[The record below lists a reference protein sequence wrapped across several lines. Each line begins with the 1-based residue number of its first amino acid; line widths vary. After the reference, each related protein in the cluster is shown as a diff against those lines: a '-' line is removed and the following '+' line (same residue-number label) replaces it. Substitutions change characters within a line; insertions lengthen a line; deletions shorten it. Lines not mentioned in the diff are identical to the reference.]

1 MKNDTQAS
9 KGLGQAKGVKT
20 TDTSMTNTP
29 VPEDEIKQRIL
40 KDALVRSAVQR
51 WVKFPDKPIKSSHQ
65 EIVEIGIDDL
75 MVIIA
80 EYTEG
85 KIREARID
93 DLESLALISKKRD
106 GVWIYDTILSRL
118 TQLQQP
124 KDREQQKGSKDE

>member
-1 MKNDTQAS
+1 
-9 KGLGQAKGVKT
+9 
-20 TDTSMTNTP
+20 MTNTP

>member
-1 MKNDTQAS
+1 
-9 KGLGQAKGVKT
+9 
-20 TDTSMTNTP
+20 MTNTP

-93 DLESLALISKKRD
+93 ELNKVIGIYPTTIGNTLHDYLHERLHSL
-106 GVWIYDTILSRL
+106 
-118 TQLQQP
+118 
-124 KDREQQKGSKDE
+124 REGK